1 MVRNYDKASG
11 YREFCRAPLPYC
23 YEPLPL
29 ADDVAEL
36 TAMADRALAGKIV
49 SVVDKSSLPP
59 SLIKKDYWCLAPY
72 AWPDTDQVCGS
83 PYRTRYVV
91 RVPGTVVY
99 EMKNDLYD
107 LAS

>member
-72 AWPDTDQVCGS
+72 AWPDTVQVSGP
-83 PYRTRYVV
+83 PYRPGAGV
-91 RVPGTVVY
+91 RGPGPAV
-99 EMKNDLYD
+99 
-107 LAS
+107 